1 MNITLK
7 PEQEK
12 FIQSQIERGRFT
24 NTDQVIDIAFE
35 LLANIND
42 DYIKWVRETRQKL
55 DVAIQEL
62 DQGEGLDGETVMMKI
77 LEKFKKAR

>member
-12 FIQSQIERGRFT
+12 FIQSQIEKGRFT

-35 LLANIND
+35 LLANLND
-42 DYIKWVRETRQKL
+42 DYIQWVTETRQKL

-62 DQGEGLDGETVMMKI
+62 DQGEGLDGETAIMEI